1 MRLHH
6 LLWRSV
12 PSDYPPCLVTITAP
26 DKTLHLTV
34 MLNVASK
41 FPRLLANASPA
52 SESHAVSW
60 LLDHPLLL
68 EELLQS
74 QNMSA
79 SDVTDAAGVDR

>member
-1 MRLHH
+1 M
-6 LLWRSV
+6 
-12 PSDYPPCLVTITAP
+12 P
-26 DKTLHLTV
+26 HLTA
-34 MLNVASK
+34 MLSVASK
-41 FPRLLANASPA
+41 FPRLLADASPA
-52 SESHAVSW
+52 SESHAVLW